1 MYCNIYS
8 RCTRVMLKEG
18 GGFGAMNNCVVAF
31 WIQARFR
38 PKHVCYYCFNYYRL
52 FVTYVTVRLTV

>member
-1 MYCNIYS
+1 
-8 RCTRVMLKEG
+8 MLKEG
-18 GGFGAMNNCVVAF
+18 GGFGAMNNCVLAF